1 MKDFWK
7 INVMSTLDQVEDFTV
22 HPRVTLFLLKIPPPE
37 LFKDERSDSGKLT
50 PNLKLSG

>member
-7 INVMSTLDQVEDFTV
+7 INIMSTLDQVEDFTV

-37 LFKDERSDSGKLT
+37 PFTDACSDAGKLT
-50 PNLKLSG
+50 PNLKSSG